1 MSLKNFYVFQNNIN
15 DQRVHI
21 AFDKYSQKISYC
33 CNAHFFKIN
42 TDFSGNQSSISPYV

>member
-21 AFDKYSQKISYC
+21 AFDKNSQKISYC

-42 TDFSGNQSSISPYV
+42 TDFSGNQTSVSPYF